1 MVKSAGLSG
10 GSQPRFV
17 RIQLMFPPVFV
28 VLLLALSVI
37 PPTSVHALESDRDQ
51 PALIEADEVELDF
64 ASGQRIYRGNVS
76 IKQGT
81 IRIIADEVELYY
93 HDEQLEK
100 AIARGNPAV
109 FRQRPDQKPQD
120 VIGQSKI
127 IELDEINNIVTFIG
141 QATIRQGRD
150 AVSGD
155 TIVYDMARDKMNV
168 RGRTR
173 TTKAPEQTNDDSD
186 QSSQDPAA
194 TGSDRPRIVLQPRS
208 KETSSAQPAA
218 STGSTGAKDT
228 SAATLSNNLQ
238 APTFRAAYV
247 VEGGAMMYGVRSQAS
262 PSIGV
267 LNVGEPVKVI
277 ASSGGWFKVNVTRGV
292 RVWIYGRYVSGQGPT
307 GTVSGDNV
315 RLRST
320 PSTEPD
326 SVVVGKLM
334 SGARVRILEVSND
347 WKKISPPVGFGVWVP
362 SLQLRL
368 LRDVNDVWSTTWQNS
383 LGDDGK

>member
-1 MVKSAGLSG
+1 MSPPL
-10 GSQPRFV
+10 FV
-17 RIQLMFPPVFV
+17 AV
-28 VLLLALSVI
+28 LLALLVI
-37 PPTSVHALESDRDQ
+37 PSTAVHALESDRDQ
-51 PALIEADEVELDF
+51 KAWIDADEVDLDF
-64 ASGQRIYRGNVS
+64 ATGKRIYRGNVS

-81 IRIIADEVELYY
+81 IRIIADEVELFYQG
-93 HDEQLEK
+93 EQLEK

-109 FRQRPDQKPQD
+109 FRQRPEQKLQD
-120 VIGQSKI
+120 VIGQGKK
-127 IELDEINNIVTFIG
+127 IELDEINNIVTFFD
-141 QATIRQGRD
+141 QATIRQGSD
-150 AVSGD
+150 TISGD
-155 TIVYDMARDKMNV
+155 TIVYDMAQDKMNV

-208 KETSSAQPAA
+208 KETSSAQTAA

-320 PSTEPD
+320 PSTEPN

-362 SLQLRL
+362 SLRLRL
-368 LRDVNDVWSTTWQNS
+368 LQDVNDVWSTTWQNS